1 MIFWWY
7 FSGVMGM
14 ATFRQAFS
22 VFDKYSL
29 FGKVAIAIVCSS
41 MATVSAV
48 QAENIDA
55 VTGSELEA
63 ILNGAGLGVSMT
75 EDATSGAPVAN
86 AQLGGISFW
95 VRGLDCSGT
104 PSACGTLMFFANFE
118 LGRSA
123 SPSDYKIVNSF
134 NDGQVFG
141 RAYVLEDAS
150 QVGVDYV
157 VELDG
162 GVSAEHVS
170 QNISRWAD
178 VIAAFIEKFSSG
190 SAGA

>member
-1 MIFWWY
+1 MIKSSKQAIGAFAG
-7 FSGVMGM
+7 FLLGAM
-14 ATFRQAFS
+14 AFAHTAQAQN
-22 VFDKYSL
+22 V
-29 FGKVAIAIVCSS
+29 
-41 MATVSAV
+41 
-48 QAENIDA
+48 DA
-55 VTGSELEA
+55 VTADELET
-63 ILNGAGLGVSMT
+63 ILNAADLSVSMT
-75 EDATSGAPVAN
+75 EDAASGAPVAN

-95 VRGLDCSGT
+95 VRALDCSGT

-123 SPSDYKIVNSF
+123 TSTDYKIVNSF
-134 NDGQVFG
+134 NDSQVFG
-141 RAYVLEDAS
+141 RAYILEDVS

-162 GVSAEHVS
+162 GVSAEHLS
-170 QNISRWAD
+170 QNVSRWAD